1 MRFSI
6 KDFFSKCDQT
16 QWSHLLKN
24 SLMETSFF
32 VQWEILRRYVSKVN
46 ISTKTRS
53 IRRLSEKLSPKRF
66 AGNLRE
72 IIVSAVLLWIDYC
85 SWKTKSLLRLFNF
98 FKRNLRH
105 GLK

>member
-6 KDFFSKCDQT
+6 KDFFSKCKQT

-72 IIVSAVLLWIDYC
+72 IIVCGVVMDRLLQLED
-85 SWKTKSLLRLFNF
+85 KKSTTTF
-98 FKRNLRH
+98 
-105 GLK
+105 